1 MKVGQLNNFRKEGKR
16 KGYTAFRK
24 EDFNIKAVS
33 KTGEVIEGECETNE
47 TIRNL
52 KLDYKDRRG
61 LDMKLIID
69 LTGELSSTWEQGEF
83 RVDLYINNKP
93 FDYFIINVFEEKV
106 ILPLSKNSLDMFY
119 SDSFDYNDS
128 IDLIRK
134 LELKIPKG
142 YAKSFRYK

>member
-1 MKVGQLNNFRKEGKR
+1 
-16 KGYTAFRK
+16 
-24 EDFNIKAVS
+24 
-33 KTGEVIEGECETNE
+33 
-47 TIRNL
+47 
-52 KLDYKDRRG
+52 
-61 LDMKLIID
+61 MKLIID